1 MKELFDD
8 DMDVT
13 VTLSLDDGSEIECRT
28 VTVFQAGGRD
38 YIALLPLEGP
48 EAETG
53 NVWIYRYR
61 EMPGGEP
68 ELENIE
74 DDQEFELARDA
85 FDEFLDTV
93 EFDELVEED
102 EDAPKAE
109 PLADPEETED
119 HR

>member
-8 DMDVT
+8 DMEVT
-13 VTLSLDDGSEIECRT
+13 VTLCLDDGSEVECRA
-28 VTVFQAGGRD
+28 VSVFPAGGRD

-48 EAETG
+48 EKDTG
-53 NVWIYRYR
+53 NVWIYRYK
-61 EMPGGEP
+61 ETPGGEP

-74 DDQEFELARDA
+74 DDEEFELALDA

-102 EDAPKAE
+102 EEAEAE
-109 PLADPEETED
+109 PLQDPEETED
-119 HR
+119 HK

>member
-1 MKELFDD
+1 MRELFDD
-8 DMDVT
+8 ETEVT
-13 VTLSLDDGSEIECRT
+13 VTLSLDDGSDVECRA

-48 EAETG
+48 EKDTG

-61 EMPGGEP
+61 ENPEGEP
-68 ELENIE
+68 ELDNIE
-74 DDQEFELARDA
+74 DDAEFEMALDA

-93 EFDELVEED
+93 EFDELIEEYED
-102 EDAPKAE
+102 EAEAE

-119 HR
+119 RK

>member
-8 DMDVT
+8 DTEVS
-13 VTLSLDDGSEIECRT
+13 VTLSLDDGSEVECRA

-48 EAETG
+48 EKDTG

-61 EMPGGEP
+61 ETSGGDP

-74 DDQEFELARDA
+74 DD
-85 FDEFLDTV
+85 
-93 EFDELVEED
+93 
-102 EDAPKAE
+102 
-109 PLADPEETED
+109 ADSNLRWMLLTSFWTPSNSMNW
-119 HR
+119 

>member
-8 DMDVT
+8 DMEVT
-13 VTLSLDDGSEIECRT
+13 VTLSLDDGSEVECRA

-48 EAETG
+48 EKDTG

-61 EMPGGEP
+61 ENEGGEP

-74 DDQEFELARDA
+74 DDEEFETALDA

-93 EFDELVEED
+93 EFDELVEDD
-102 EDAPKAE
+102 EEAE
-109 PLADPEETED
+109 PLQDPDETED
-119 HR
+119 HK

>member
-8 DMDVT
+8 DTEVS
-13 VTLSLDDGSEIECRT
+13 VTLSLDDGSEVECRA

-48 EAETG
+48 EKDTG

-61 EMPGGEP
+61 ETSGGDP

-74 DDQEFELARDA
+74 DDAEFELALDA

-93 EFDELVEED
+93 EFDELVDGTEE
-102 EDAPKAE
+102 E
-109 PLADPEETED
+109 
-119 HR
+119 